1 MNTIPSRTEGLERH
15 DGFVPFY
22 WDSRTGVLLL
32 EITRPEE
39 EFLYLWGLST
49 GAGSVD
55 VGLDRGSVSG
65 SALARW
71 VRAGSRLL
79 LELRNTRF
87 RAASD
92 NPALVRSVEESFAPA
107 VIAALSIEAEDGDRL
122 LVDAT
127 PLLVRDA
134 SGVARAIGRAG
145 LGEVK
150 LDEMRSAP
158 AAGICRAFPRNTEL
172 EVTLTFTG
180 EKLDAKLARLLVDGA
195 TLTVRQHHSIAA
207 LPDPGYRPRALDP
220 RVGFGSVA
228 FQDYAQPWDGRL
240 EQHWIRRWRLE
251 KADPGA
257 PLSPP
262 KQPIVYYLDR
272 GIAEPIRSA
281 MREGALWWNEAF
293 EAAGFKDAFQVL
305 DLPEDADPMDPR
317 YSVIQWVHRA
327 DRGWSIGATWV
338 DPRTGEILC
347 GKPRMDSHR
356 VRTVHNYW
364 RSATTVVP
372 AADASCCDLA
382 DPLGDLALTIGAL
395 EDEEAVMLRRIAL
408 LTAHEV
414 GHTLGLPHNFGASL
428 YGRGSVM
435 EYFTPRIAV
444 RADGTLDFSD
454 AYMHGLGAWDRQV
467 IRWGYSE
474 FSPGD
479 EAEGLERIVRE
490 GLDAGIHFLPE
501 TDPRWNP
508 YDDGP
513 DPIAWLR
520 EAMAVRRALLAS
532 FGPEHLRAGEPV
544 ADLDARLGLVYLF
557 HRFAIEAAAKQV
569 GGMEH
574 TNALAGDGQTPTA
587 IIPSDR
593 QREALRLLLT
603 ALTPAEL
610 AIPERILAALPP
622 PPFGTAKPFDA
633 GTARAGYAFDQLAA
647 ARTLAAL
654 VLDNLLEKDRCAR
667 LVAFAARRDGV
678 PALDEVFNL
687 LIERTWHRPPPDHA
701 ALVRVVQRALVDRLL
716 QLAAADGVTPEV
728 RAATL
733 AALRHIRTLAES
745 S

>member
-364 RSATTVVP
+364 RSATTV
-372 AADASCCDLA
+372 
-382 DPLGDLALTIGAL
+382 
-395 EDEEAVMLRRIAL
+395 
-408 LTAHEV
+408 
-414 GHTLGLPHNFGASL
+414 
-428 YGRGSVM
+428 
-435 EYFTPRIAV
+435 
-444 RADGTLDFSD
+444 
-454 AYMHGLGAWDRQV
+454 
-467 IRWGYSE
+467 
-474 FSPGD
+474 
-479 EAEGLERIVRE
+479 
-490 GLDAGIHFLPE
+490 
-501 TDPRWNP
+501 
-508 YDDGP
+508 
-513 DPIAWLR
+513 
-520 EAMAVRRALLAS
+520 
-532 FGPEHLRAGEPV
+532 
-544 ADLDARLGLVYLF
+544 
-557 HRFAIEAAAKQV
+557 
-569 GGMEH
+569 
-574 TNALAGDGQTPTA
+574 
-587 IIPSDR
+587 
-593 QREALRLLLT
+593 
-603 ALTPAEL
+603 
-610 AIPERILAALPP
+610 
-622 PPFGTAKPFDA
+622 
-633 GTARAGYAFDQLAA
+633 
-647 ARTLAAL
+647 
-654 VLDNLLEKDRCAR
+654 
-667 LVAFAARRDGV
+667 
-678 PALDEVFNL
+678 
-687 LIERTWHRPPPDHA
+687 
-701 ALVRVVQRALVDRLL
+701 
-716 QLAAADGVTPEV
+716 
-728 RAATL
+728 
-733 AALRHIRTLAES
+733 
-745 S
+745 